1 MVVSSHAA
9 AVDKLVDKVLFPH
22 DPSSEGVYRWSE
34 GSILNV
40 DGQKH
45 LMMLM
50 SAFGHGGHDGSEGVI
65 LEFHSHDCG
74 LTWTPLEEAR
84 VFQENIGK
92 QNVMSPSLLRL
103 KDGNILCFFLVTNSL
118 VDAGP
123 WVKRSSDHGKTWSD
137 PVRLPYEGYGGPAND
152 RAIQLAGGRVILP
165 CWVSMDKLGSTH
177 AYCFYSDDRGKS
189 WQKTNLI
196 SVPKG
201 STGRKTDPA
210 AEEPAVI
217 ELKDG
222 RLMMFMRTYLGSIYL
237 SYSDDEAATWSKP
250 VSSGIPSAGA
260 MPTLARMPDGSILL
274 IWNWGPEDEISGPWP
289 RKYLACAVSRDEGK
303 TFSHEFQ
310 GSTANNIVTIGNAA
324 GVTAVY
330 QDPDAA
336 EESKRWVMWGKQT
349 RPGEDGIPANYAV
362 YRFYS
367 PDGIHWTR
375 ERSEP
380 NLPCHYPDV
389 VLGGVMGDAGST
401 FWLPSL
407 GKHVGIHQ
415 TVHNPEQGTID
426 QGFAIS
432 TDTVTWVRP
441 FHGNPVL
448 PLGPEGAF
456 DSEMIQATGQ
466 ILEKDDTWWLYYA
479 GSPWIHSD
487 PESGEYYEA
496 IGLAQMPAGRIVSA
510 DAGAEGGTFTTA
522 PITFVGRQLQINA
535 LTNPGGTILVE
546 LLDTEGRPLD
556 GFSVSD
562 PFSGDALHH
571 VVTFN
576 GEADLSA
583 LAGQTIALR
592 FQIEDGGLYAFE
604 ILNLLG
610 DLNSDGF
617 IGGADLDIVP
627 GFWGQI
633 VTPGNKL
640 HGDPSADGFMGGANS
655 DWVRAHWGE
664 GTSPIASGLPEPTTI
679 GLLLSGIA
687 AVLLARRRGS
697 WRFVDTGIAL
707 DGVPP
712 ALRGICSMQWSAR
725 CSGFMTFWGF
735 GILVLAV
742 LVSERRELLAA
753 EASRGGITD
762 VTRGK
767 ADLTTP
773 LGTPPGKVWR
783 YGLGFP
789 FQVGPKTAGLFCNIR
804 LEGTPYG
811 DFEIGTDLI
820 PFDDLA
826 EIDASRAIAISR
838 STHGVDPKT
847 RKPYVMAKYP
857 VIGGFV
863 PYGAKRADGSA
874 YPFVGSGFGMCQVCP
889 YPGNFAQPLPPD
901 AKLHY
906 SLELHQFSYDGNRF
920 QATPPVRVESIQ
932 FPDAWQGYAPGLTW
946 AIPGGDHL
954 LFPMSCFKA
963 GASRQEGV
971 AGVARFRFDGTQW
984 QPVGFVAVTDPSSRW
999 FEPSLIR
1006 DVDGRLLFSARGGRR
1021 GSVADVRLWRSS
1033 DNGKT
1038 WKQVFYRQGARTG
1051 TPIVLN
1057 RASDGTP
1064 YLATST
1070 ALGTD
1075 RRILDIVPVNDK
1087 RTGLQERLV
1096 ARDSHAEFGP
1106 PPGSDR
1112 WKVDHGVGAVVRL
1125 GDGRWHGILV
1135 YRVMD
1140 QGENYGK
1147 PPAPQ
1152 TGCYVEEVVCRGT
1165 AHPSWKFDE

>member
-1 MVVSSHAA
+1 MDFGKLNRAQLEQLLMQAEADLTTAEKRAA
-9 AVDKLVDKVLFPH
+9 ELE
-22 DPSSEGVYRWSE
+22 SE
-34 GSILNV
+34 
-40 DGQKH
+40 
-45 LMMLM
+45 
-50 SAFGHGGHDGSEGVI
+50 
-65 LEFHSHDCG
+65 
-74 LTWTPLEEAR
+74 
-84 VFQENIGK
+84 
-92 QNVMSPSLLRL
+92 
-103 KDGNILCFFLVTNSL
+103 
-118 VDAGP
+118 
-123 WVKRSSDHGKTWSD
+123 VKERADRRGE
-137 PVRLPYEGYGGPAND
+137 LPELIADAND
-152 RAIQLAGGRVILP
+152 RLR
-165 CWVSMDKLGSTH
+165 
-177 AYCFYSDDRGKS
+177 
-189 WQKTNLI
+189 
-196 SVPKG
+196 
-201 STGRKTDPA
+201 
-210 AEEPAVI
+210 
-217 ELKDG
+217 ELKEQRGHVLNGGDESPLLAQA
-222 RLMMFMRTYLGSIYL
+222 RRYDVLSRRQAIESELLSHEKEIL
-237 SYSDDEAATWSKP
+237 SY
-250 VSSGIPSAGA
+250 
-260 MPTLARMPDGSILL
+260 
-274 IWNWGPEDEISGPWP
+274 
-289 RKYLACAVSRDEGK
+289 
-303 TFSHEFQ
+303 
-310 GSTANNIVTIGNAA
+310 
-324 GVTAVY
+324 
-330 QDPDAA
+330 DA
-336 EESKRWVMWGKQT
+336 
-349 RPGEDGIPANYAV
+349 
-362 YRFYS
+362 
-367 PDGIHWTR
+367 
-375 ERSEP
+375 
-380 NLPCHYPDV
+380 
-389 VLGGVMGDAGST
+389 
-401 FWLPSL
+401 
-407 GKHVGIHQ
+407 
-415 TVHNPEQGTID
+415 
-426 QGFAIS
+426 
-432 TDTVTWVRP
+432 
-441 FHGNPVL
+441 
-448 PLGPEGAF
+448 
-456 DSEMIQATGQ
+456 
-466 ILEKDDTWWLYYA
+466 
-479 GSPWIHSD
+479 
-487 PESGEYYEA
+487 
-496 IGLAQMPAGRIVSA
+496 
-510 DAGAEGGTFTTA
+510 
-522 PITFVGRQLQINA
+522 
-535 LTNPGGTILVE
+535 
-546 LLDTEGRPLD
+546 
-556 GFSVSD
+556 
-562 PFSGDALHH
+562 
-571 VVTFN
+571 
-576 GEADLSA
+576 
-583 LAGQTIALR
+583 
-592 FQIEDGGLYAFE
+592 
-604 ILNLLG
+604 
-610 DLNSDGF
+610 
-617 IGGADLDIVP
+617 
-627 GFWGQI
+627 
-633 VTPGNKL
+633 
-640 HGDPSADGFMGGANS
+640 
-655 DWVRAHWGE
+655 
-664 GTSPIASGLPEPTTI
+664 
-679 GLLLSGIA
+679 
-687 AVLLARRRGS
+687 
-697 WRFVDTGIAL
+697 
-707 DGVPP
+707 
-712 ALRGICSMQWSAR
+712 
-725 CSGFMTFWGF
+725 
-735 GILVLAV
+735 
-742 LVSERRELLAA
+742 RRELLAA